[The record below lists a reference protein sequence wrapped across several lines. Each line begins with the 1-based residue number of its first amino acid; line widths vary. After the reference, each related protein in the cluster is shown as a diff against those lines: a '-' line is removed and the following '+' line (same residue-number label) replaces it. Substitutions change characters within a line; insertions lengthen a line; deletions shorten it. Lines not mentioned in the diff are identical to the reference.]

1 MINEINKSVSA
12 SLYERVASPFYG
24 AAIISWSF
32 WNWKIIYVTLFIS
45 EDRLDKNKIEWIA
58 ENCSS
63 FSSLAI
69 YPLISTFII
78 LTILPF
84 IANGAYWL
92 HLKFIKWRKDQKNN
106 IDMKT
111 LLTTEQS
118 IQIRQD
124 LVKNEEKFDS
134 LINRRNQ
141 EIKELNLQIEALK
154 NLAEEPNVEHNQ
166 SQNSDTFLGSPT
178 TSGIAEKIKGNPVLE
193 ETLGTI
199 IKYIQSGWGQLAEDD
214 NVSPTSLS
222 FFEVNHLIKNEG
234 DGMYSMT
241 DFGKDV
247 VKIVLND
254 HFY

>member
-1 MINEINKSVSA
+1 
-12 SLYERVASPFYG
+12 
-24 AAIISWSF
+24 
-32 WNWKIIYVTLFIS
+32 
-45 EDRLDKNKIEWIA
+45 
-58 ENCSS
+58 
-63 FSSLAI
+63 
-69 YPLISTFII
+69 
-78 LTILPF
+78 
-84 IANGAYWL
+84 
-92 HLKFIKWRKDQKNN
+92 
-106 IDMKT
+106 MKT